1 MKGKYIIYYKIII
14 ILSCITS
21 SLFSQSY
28 LQIYEVK
35 SVSKNKSQ
43 INVNSNEFNGDSIS
57 LTVISRR
64 YLYKVDSLVII
75 YDSIIDGQF
84 RISSDI
90 IIPMGPSL
98 KTGSVK
104 AHHGIGVYDTKNKK
118 IAFVNDSIA
127 YTLNINDFPPYRIKG
142 NSVVFENHKDIILK
156 LRKSNHQTY
165 YPFFNEL
172 FLNYEIE
179 YFKTSK
185 EEIKLKYSG
194 KPIIFVDEKKI
205 AELKSLFGKKYNI
218 VNVLF
223 SEFILKA
230 HK

>member
-142 NSVVFENHKDIILK
+142 NSVVFENHNDIILK

-194 KPIIFVDEKKI
+194 KPIIFVDKKKI
-205 AELKSLFGKKYNI
+205 LELKSLFSQKLYKFT
-218 VNVLF
+218 VVF
-223 SEFILKA
+223 SEFILKSP
-230 HK
+230 K